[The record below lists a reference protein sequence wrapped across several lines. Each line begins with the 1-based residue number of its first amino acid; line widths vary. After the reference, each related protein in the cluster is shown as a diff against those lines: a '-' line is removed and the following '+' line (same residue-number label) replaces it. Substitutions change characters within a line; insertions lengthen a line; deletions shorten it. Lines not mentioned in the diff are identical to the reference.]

1 MGGIGDEEEFRDVI
15 IGVKQFLNSVE
26 SESIQVL
33 CFVMGKFVTD
43 VHNPCDDN
51 LAEEDNEKRPK
62 QGVTLAIILNQSI
75 WESRRVNF

>member
-1 MGGIGDEEEFRDVI
+1 
-15 IGVKQFLNSVE
+15 
-26 SESIQVL
+26 
-33 CFVMGKFVTD
+33 MGKFVTD